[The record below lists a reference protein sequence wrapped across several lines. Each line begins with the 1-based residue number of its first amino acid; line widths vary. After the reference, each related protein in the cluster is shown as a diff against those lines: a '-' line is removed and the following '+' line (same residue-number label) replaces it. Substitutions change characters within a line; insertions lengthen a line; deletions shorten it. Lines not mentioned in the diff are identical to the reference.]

1 MNENTTIEKLEE
13 LLNNMDI
20 AIESAKDYYDEHG
33 YMFNDS
39 VKELLEMFETERDAL
54 EEIIFKIDE

>member
-39 VKELLEMFETERDAL
+39 VKDMLDIWENERDSL
-54 EEIIFKIDE
+54 EEVILKLDS